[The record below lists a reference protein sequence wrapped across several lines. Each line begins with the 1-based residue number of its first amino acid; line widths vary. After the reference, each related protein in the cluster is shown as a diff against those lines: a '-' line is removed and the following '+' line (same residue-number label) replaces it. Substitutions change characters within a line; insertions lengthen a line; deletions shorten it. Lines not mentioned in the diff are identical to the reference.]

1 MRRASLGAIFLTIFL
16 DLLGFGLVFPFLS
29 DEARTV
35 FHTSAFVGT
44 LLASVYSLMQFL
56 CAPLWG
62 RLSDRIGRKPVL
74 TISVAMTVLSMIGLG
89 SALAW
94 GTSVA
99 FLFAARIVGGAATA
113 NLGVGSAY
121 IADVT
126 KPEERAKGMALF
138 GVAFG
143 LGFIL
148 GPAVGGWLAEVAVNG
163 RHGPMAC
170 FAAAGLSLVNLVWV
184 AAGLPESLPLER
196 REEAA
201 RRRAELGS
209 KGILAHL
216 EDPPLRLVVL
226 TNFVIILSFTN
237 LEATFRFFNADAFG
251 MSMKETGQVLAFIG
265 VVGALVQ
272 GGVVRRLSG
281 KVPESTLIAVGLV
294 FQVFAFSLF
303 AAAPSI
309 GRAALFVAGALAAFG
324 NGISQP
330 SVSAFVS
337 KRADPS
343 EQGAVLGANQA
354 IASLARMIGP
364 ALGGALYTYLGARA
378 PYLSGALGMTVAL
391 AFIGSVKRAE
401 RDEATSTIAA

>member
-74 TISVAMTVLSMIGLG
+74 TVSVAMTAVSMLGLG

-94 GTSVA
+94 GSSVA
-99 FLFAARIVGGAATA
+99 FLFVMRSVGGAATA

-148 GPAVGGWLAEVAVNG
+148 GPAVGGWLAEFAVNG

-170 FAAAGLSLVNLVWV
+170 FAAAGLSLANLVWV
-184 AAGLPESLPLER
+184 VAGLPESLPQER

-265 VVGALVQ
+265 VVGAFVQ

-281 KVPESTLIAVGLV
+281 KVPESTLIAVGLI
-294 FQVFAFSLF
+294 FQVFAFLLF

-309 GRAALFVAGALAAFG
+309 GRASLFFAGALAAFG

-337 KRADPS
+337 KRADPA

-354 IASLARMIGP
+354 VASLARMIGP
-364 ALGGALYTYLGARA
+364 AFGGAFYTYLGTRA
-378 PYLSGALGMTVAL
+378 PYLSGAVGMTVAL

-401 RDEATSTIAA
+401 RAEADRGLTP

>member
-29 DEARTV
+29 DEARKV

-44 LLASVYSLMQFL
+44 LLASVYSAMQFF

-74 TISVAMTVLSMIGLG
+74 TISVAMTVLSMLGLG

-94 GTSVA
+94 GTSIA
-99 FLFAARIVGGAATA
+99 ALFVARILGGAATA

-126 KPEERAKGMALF
+126 KPDERAKGMALF

-148 GPAVGGWLAEVAVNG
+148 GPAFGGMLAEIPVNG
-163 RHGPMAC
+163 RSGPMAC
-170 FAAAGLSLVNLVWV
+170 FAAAALSAVNLVWV
-184 AAGLPESLPLER
+184 AVGLPESLPEER

-201 RRRAELGS
+201 RRREEQGA
-209 KGILAHL
+209 KGLLDHL
-216 EDPPLRLVVL
+216 KDRPLRLVVL
-226 TNFVIILSFTN
+226 TNFTIILSFTN

-251 MSMKETGQVLAFIG
+251 MTMNETGKVLAFIG
-265 VVGALVQ
+265 IIGALVQ

-281 KVPESTLIAVGLV
+281 KVADSSLIAGGLV
-294 FQVFAFSLF
+294 FQVAAFALF
-303 AAAPSI
+303 AAAPDF
-309 GRAALFVAGALAAFG
+309 GRGALYVAGALAAFG

-337 KRADPS
+337 KRADAT

-354 IASLARMIGP
+354 FASLARMIGP
-364 ALGGALYTYLGARA
+364 ALGGALYTLLGPRS
-378 PYLSGALGMTVAL
+378 PYVSGAIGMAL
-391 AFIGSVKRAE
+391 ALLVIGTLKQAERAE
-401 RDEATSTIAA
+401 AAPRA

>member
-1 MRRASLGAIFLTIFL
+1 
-16 DLLGFGLVFPFLS
+16 
-29 DEARTV
+29 
-35 FHTSAFVGT
+35 
-44 LLASVYSLMQFL
+44 MQFF

-74 TISVAMTVLSMIGLG
+74 TVSVAMTVISMLGLG

-94 GTSVA
+94 GSSIVA
-99 FLFAARIVGGAATA
+99 LFVARMLGGAATA

-148 GPAVGGWLAEVAVNG
+148 GPAFGGALAEIPVNG
-163 RHGPMAC
+163 RSGPMAC
-170 FAAAGLSLVNLVWV
+170 FAAAALSLVNLAWV
-184 AAGLPESLPLER
+184 AFGLPESLPEER
-196 REEAA
+196 RAEAA
-201 RRRAELGS
+201 RRREELGA
-209 KGILAHL
+209 KGLADHL
-216 EDPPLRLVVL
+216 RDRPLRLVVL

-237 LEATFRFFNADAFG
+237 LEATFRFFNADAFA
-251 MSMKETGQVLAFIG
+251 MSMHETGKVLAFIG
-265 VVGALVQ
+265 IVGALVQ

-281 KVPESTLIAVGLV
+281 KLPDSSLIAGGLV
-294 FQVFAFSLF
+294 FQVAAFALFS
-303 AAAPSI
+303 AAPDL
-309 GRAALFVAGALAAFG
+309 GRASLYVAGALAAFG

-337 KRADPS
+337 KRADAS

-354 IASLARMIGP
+354 VASLARMVGP
-364 ALGGALYTYLGARA
+364 ALGGALYTYLGMRA
-378 PYLSGALGMTVAL
+378 PYLSGAIGMAL
-391 AFIGSVKRAE
+391 ALGVVGAVKAAE
-401 RDEATSTIAA
+401 RDAASP

>member
-74 TISVAMTVLSMIGLG
+74 TISVAMTVLSMLGLG
-89 SALAW
+89 GALAW
-94 GTSVA
+94 GNSVLWL
-99 FLFAARIVGGAATA
+99 FLARIVGGAATA

-148 GPAVGGWLAEVAVNG
+148 GPAVGGWLAEFAING
-163 RHGPMAC
+163 RHGPLAC

-184 AAGLPESLPLER
+184 AAGLPESLPEER
-196 REEAA
+196 RAEAA

-209 KGILAHL
+209 KSLLGHL

-265 VVGALVQ
+265 VIGAFVQ
-272 GGVVRRLSG
+272 GGVVRRVSG

-309 GRAALFVAGALAAFG
+309 GRAALYVAGALAAFG

-337 KRADPS
+337 RRADAS

-354 IASLARMIGP
+354 VASLARMIGP
-364 ALGGALYTYLGARA
+364 ALGGALYTYLGTRA
-378 PYLSGALGMTVAL
+378 PYLSGAIGMAIAL
-391 AFIGSVKRAE
+391 AFIGTVKRAE
-401 RDEATSTIAA
+401 REEAAARHAA